1 MEKKLK
7 KLINKIRANSNRR
20 MLIGL
25 FIIIIGYIFFFNSKF
40 IFNEQ
45 EKLKNTPVNTQLELE
60 DRIITLAKWDYA
72 PSENMMEIEF
82 DIVNKS
88 YDGNDSYIFDVADN
102 ALHNYSYSVMLTSP
116 TMSVIRVYDVPE
128 DFVCMRV
135 AVNINTGN
143 STGPVKYYAD
153 ASLINKVDVIE
164 DYEDFN
170 EYYVNKLNRYIA
182 DYEVQKQETQKNID
196 DNNSS
201 IDNLE
206 SLINSL
212 EMQKKYTTA
221 DELKKLNTQIAD
233 VNKQLISLNNDNK
246 ELQEEIDE
254 INKKIDDYK
263 AIKMMYE

>member
-1 MEKKLK
+1 
-7 KLINKIRANSNRR
+7 
-20 MLIGL
+20 
-25 FIIIIGYIFFFNSKF
+25 
-40 IFNEQ
+40 
-45 EKLKNTPVNTQLELE
+45 
-60 DRIITLAKWDYA
+60 
-72 PSENMMEIEF
+72 
-82 DIVNKS
+82 
-88 YDGNDSYIFDVADN
+88 
-102 ALHNYSYSVMLTSP
+102 
-116 TMSVIRVYDVPE
+116 MSVIRVYDVPE

-212 EMQKKYTTA
+212 EMQKKYT
-221 DELKKLNTQIAD
+221 
-233 VNKQLISLNNDNK
+233 NN
-246 ELQEEIDE
+246 
-254 INKKIDDYK
+254 
-263 AIKMMYE
+263 

>member
-1 MEKKLK
+1 
-7 KLINKIRANSNRR
+7 
-20 MLIGL
+20 
-25 FIIIIGYIFFFNSKF
+25 
-40 IFNEQ
+40 
-45 EKLKNTPVNTQLELE
+45 
-60 DRIITLAKWDYA
+60 
-72 PSENMMEIEF
+72 
-82 DIVNKS
+82 
-88 YDGNDSYIFDVADN
+88 
-102 ALHNYSYSVMLTSP
+102 
-116 TMSVIRVYDVPE
+116 MSVIRVYDVPE

-206 SLINSL
+206 SLINNL

-221 DELKKLNTQIAD
+221 DELNKLNTQIAD
-233 VNKQLISLNNDNK
+233 VNKQLILLNNDNK

-254 INKKIDDYK
+254 INKKIDDYILYVGARGGYK
-263 AIKMMYE
+263 NFENLIRAYSINSHIKNKIKMYLIVK

>member
-153 ASLINKVDVIE
+153 A
-164 DYEDFN
+164 
-170 EYYVNKLNRYIA
+170 
-182 DYEVQKQETQKNID
+182 
-196 DNNSS
+196 
-201 IDNLE
+201 
-206 SLINSL
+206 
-212 EMQKKYTTA
+212 
-221 DELKKLNTQIAD
+221 
-233 VNKQLISLNNDNK
+233 
-246 ELQEEIDE
+246 
-254 INKKIDDYK
+254 
-263 AIKMMYE
+263 

>member
-88 YDGNDSYIFDVADN
+88 YDGNDS
-102 ALHNYSYSVMLTSP
+102 L
-116 TMSVIRVYDVPE
+116 
-128 DFVCMRV
+128 
-135 AVNINTGN
+135 
-143 STGPVKYYAD
+143 
-153 ASLINKVDVIE
+153 
-164 DYEDFN
+164 
-170 EYYVNKLNRYIA
+170 
-182 DYEVQKQETQKNID
+182 
-196 DNNSS
+196 
-201 IDNLE
+201 
-206 SLINSL
+206 
-212 EMQKKYTTA
+212 
-221 DELKKLNTQIAD
+221 
-233 VNKQLISLNNDNK
+233 
-246 ELQEEIDE
+246 
-254 INKKIDDYK
+254 
-263 AIKMMYE
+263 